1 MKGSTQHIEG
11 VEQEAESVS
20 YCLRYR
26 PAGRLIR
33 VYSSEGVPG
42 SGFHP
47 RYELLDNES
56 QLPVY
61 TRNTAAEL
69 LKFVQLDPT
78 ERVGTYKRPRVKD
91 LTISSLDDVEILEQ
105 CVMRT
110 YIPVNLEVLATTIA
124 TTEEE
129 Q

>member
-1 MKGSTQHIEG
+1 MKGSSEH
-11 VEQEAESVS
+11 VEDPGRETESVS

-26 PAGRLIR
+26 PSGRLIR
-33 VYSSEGVPG
+33 VYSAEGVQG

-69 LKFVQLDPT
+69 LKFVQLDPV
-78 ERVGTYKRPRVKD
+78 ERVGTYKRPRVKG

-105 CVMRT
+105 RVVRT
-110 YIPVNLEVLATTIA
+110 YVPVNLEVLATTIA
-124 TTEEE
+124 TTEETK
-129 Q
+129 